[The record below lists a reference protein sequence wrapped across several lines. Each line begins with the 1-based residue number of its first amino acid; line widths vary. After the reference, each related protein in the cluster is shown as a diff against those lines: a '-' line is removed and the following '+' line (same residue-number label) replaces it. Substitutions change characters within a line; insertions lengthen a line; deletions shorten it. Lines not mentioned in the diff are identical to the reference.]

1 MHHGRSA
8 MEANASLLK
17 RQVQPLKTNKIFFF
31 FLQNLSNFTHKSIAY
46 NITDYKFIGCNI
58 RLTVVRQ

>member
-31 FLQNLSNFTHKSIAY
+31 FQNLLNNTCVKHNFKSVHVSNLF
-46 NITDYKFIGCNI
+46 
-58 RLTVVRQ
+58 